1 MGVFGY
7 DVRFHSNGTLVPRD
21 LVESHWTKKSILK
34 PSLAATW
41 YTDLT
46 KHIQPT
52 NTFSLRTYLRYLR
65 ESMDRDNQQ
74 GENFKKNLKNFF
86 KNFQKIQYPQKMI
99 FNFNFK
105 MIFNPC

>member
-1 MGVFGY
+1 M
-7 DVRFHSNGTLVPRD
+7 PRD

-74 GENFKKNLKNFF
+74 GEFF
-86 KNFQKIQYPQKMI
+86 KNGHLHQTGRSTEMTDKMKLAV
-99 FNFNFK
+99 F
-105 MIFNPC
+105 M

>member
-1 MGVFGY
+1 M
-7 DVRFHSNGTLVPRD
+7 PRD

-46 KHIQPT
+46 KHIQPS

-74 GENFKKNLKNFF
+74 GEFF
-86 KNFQKIQYPQKMI
+86 KNGRKKPFL
-99 FNFNFK
+99 
-105 MIFNPC
+105 